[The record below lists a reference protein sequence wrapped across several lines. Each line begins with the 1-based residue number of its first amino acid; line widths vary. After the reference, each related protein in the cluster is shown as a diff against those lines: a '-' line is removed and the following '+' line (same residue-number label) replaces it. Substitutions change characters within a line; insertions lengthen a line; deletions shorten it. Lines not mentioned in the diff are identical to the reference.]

1 METTPVSLLWPSEE
15 HLARERKTA
24 GLPEQFITD
33 LDLDKVVRALSI
45 DLRNR
50 ESLRRILYSPCTDPE
65 VIEYRL
71 AILEDFLKLPRLVS
85 KIKELSPTIR
95 RFTSLKQP
103 RHIKGDHPLRQLG
116 WRFEALEQYVH
127 CTQRLQQVL
136 ALFREDVRSE
146 GLRRLT
152 DYLTALVESK
162 EFKDLEAELPAV
174 RVRFMSVSSVTI
186 GLNLDKQLRPVEA
199 TLLSINSEPF
209 EPKSFLG
216 KLRGLFADGKQP
228 HVFHSLLKRPDLEA
242 ALFRDLDGVFRDA
255 LKPVSSALARFT
267 GINSRWYAQL
277 ESEFDFYLGAV
288 KLINQLQAAGL
299 PMCRPKVLPKE
310 ARVTEVKDSYSLT
323 LALDRLATNPVRKLD
338 EEIVTND
345 IRMGPEGR
353 ILVITGPNQ
362 GGKTTYLRSIG
373 LVQVMMQAGLFVP
386 GTEAKIS
393 PVDWVYT
400 HFAEQEGTDNIE
412 GRLSA
417 ELRRLA
423 EIFETATPYSLL
435 LLNESLA
442 STSPGESLYLT
453 LDIIRAVRFLGA
465 RAAFATHLHELAE
478 SIDEINRQVPGDSL
492 LVSLVAGLTYDE
504 QNRAQRTYR
513 IVPAPPVGKSYAKD
527 IARAYGISFEQLRVR
542 LEQRRL

>member
-1 METTPVSLLWPSEE
+1 METTLVSSFGLVKNTWPG
-15 HLARERKTA
+15 ERKTA

-277 ESEFDFYLGAV
+277 ESEF
-288 KLINQLQAAGL
+288 
-299 PMCRPKVLPKE
+299 VLPRCSQADQPTPGRGTTHVSPQSAAKE
-310 ARVTEVKDSYSLT
+310 AGYRGQDSYSLT

-338 EEIVTND
+338 EDRDQRLYGSRRTD
-345 IRMGPEGR
+345 PGS
-353 ILVITGPNQ
+353 LGPNQ
-362 GGKTTYLRSIG
+362 GGKTAYLRSIG
-373 LVQVMMQAGLFVP
+373 LVQVMQAGLC
-386 GTEAKIS
+386 
-393 PVDWVYT
+393 
-400 HFAEQEGTDNIE
+400 
-412 GRLSA
+412 
-417 ELRRLA
+417 
-423 EIFETATPYSLL
+423 
-435 LLNESLA
+435 
-442 STSPGESLYLT
+442 
-453 LDIIRAVRFLGA
+453 
-465 RAAFATHLHELAE
+465 
-478 SIDEINRQVPGDSL
+478 
-492 LVSLVAGLTYDE
+492 AGH
-504 QNRAQRTYR
+504 R
-513 IVPAPPVGKSYAKD
+513 GKD
-527 IARAYGISFEQLRVR
+527 
-542 LEQRRL
+542 